1 MNYRFQ
7 KIKRTRKVSIAP
19 TSILLCDFL
28 WVKHYSLHLLA
39 LLLLMSKTSLYSD
52 QMISGS
58 AIITSCKGK
67 IEVTNQEGESIRSK
81 LHSTLL
87 PNGLNFKTRDKSRL
101 FMTLSNGVALGI
113 DGEASVQCAEYVQ
126 LPFNMEEQSRRIEAS
141 VSRLHLK
148 YENGLIAIAG
158 NYLSPLSEIKI
169 LLPDGELR
177 LYKGSCLIEKNATEL
192 RIIATEGTL
201 TYYYNGSNKREY
213 ITAPESI
220 SLDNAR
226 KKAIVNMP
234 VDSLDPRLSLLTRA
248 TQHASRRVQFQ
259 PNKGS
264 GQAPEPVLIVRPEYF
279 EQPAKRPYEFKD

>member
-1 MNYRFQ
+1 MNHRYK
-7 KIKRTRKVSIAP
+7 KIKCTSKVSIIP
-19 TSILLCDFL
+19 TSSLLFDFL
-28 WVKHYSLHLLA
+28 QVKCYSLHLFA
-39 LLLLMSKTSLYSD
+39 LLLLMSKTLLYSEE
-52 QMISGS
+52 MISGS
-58 AIITSCKGK
+58 AIITSCKGDIK
-67 IEVTNQEGESIRSK
+67 VTNQDGESIKCK

-87 PNGLNFKTRDKSRL
+87 PNSLKFKTSDKSRL

-113 DGEASVQCAEYVQ
+113 DGEASIQCVKYVQ
-126 LPFNMEEQSRRIEAS
+126 LPFNIEEQSRRIEAS
-141 VSRLHLK
+141 VSRLYLK

-177 LYKGSCLIEKNATEL
+177 LYKGSCLIQRNATEL

-201 TYYYNGSNKREY
+201 TYYYAGSNEREY

-220 SLDNAR
+220 SLVTAR

-234 VDSLDPRLSLLTRA
+234 IDSLDPKLSLLTRA

-259 PNKGS
+259 PNKDS

-279 EQPAKRPYEFKD
+279 EQPATRPYEFKD